1 MPLEDIQ
8 KENDPFILTA
18 IEQQKKDSKRFSLF
32 INNKFAV
39 GISLNT
45 FEHFDLSKGQRLNR
59 KLIDDICIYEEINK
73 ARNKALQYIA
83 KKMRSSFEVQQKLR
97 QVGYP
102 LSVIEGIV
110 QEFRDKQYIDDRDYA
125 ETFTRDFLKFKE
137 AGVFKLKKSLQQ
149 KGIAANLI
157 EQTIEKYF
165 SSEQQLQKAR
175 RLAEKKLQLIK
186 EKEKKKERIY
196 RYLIQ
201 KGFENSVVAQTLND
215 LF

>member
-59 KLIDDICIYEEINK
+59 KLIDDICVYEEINK

>member
-59 KLIDDICIYEEINK
+59 KLIDDICVYEEINK

-137 AGVFKLKKSLQQ
+137 A
-149 KGIAANLI
+149 
-157 EQTIEKYF
+157 
-165 SSEQQLQKAR
+165 
-175 RLAEKKLQLIK
+175 
-186 EKEKKKERIY
+186 
-196 RYLIQ
+196 
-201 KGFENSVVAQTLND
+201 
-215 LF
+215 

>member
-59 KLIDDICIYEEINK
+59 KLIDDICVYEEINK

-97 QVGYP
+97 QFGYP